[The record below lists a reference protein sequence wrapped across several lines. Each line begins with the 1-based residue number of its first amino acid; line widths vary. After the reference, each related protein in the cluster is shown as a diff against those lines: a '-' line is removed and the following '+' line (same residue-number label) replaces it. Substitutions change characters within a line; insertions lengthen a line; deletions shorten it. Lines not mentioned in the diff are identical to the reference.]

1 MAFRKTLAQR
11 LFNISKVSSQTVA
24 NCRVSSSSI
33 RTRVPPDPDK
43 SAIVS
48 EPGDKGIF
56 RRFLHKGAAFRPD
69 RRSLPIGENL
79 VEKLKSMGIARDRIR
94 LDGLTPPP
102 ENIPAERP
110 ELTVVDARKL
120 LRVTQLEAVKARL
133 REIQQSWIPYS
144 DFVRVCGEGC
154 SDPNQGLGFANML
167 DESGTVIVLGNVVLL
182 RPEQVAKVI
191 QSLIPLPGINQND
204 PRQKE
209 LEEME
214 KQKVVIDRKADVLVR
229 RELWCGLGFLVVQTA
244 GFMRLTFWELSWD
257 VMEPICFYLTS
268 IYCMAGYTFFLRTS
282 REPSFEGFY
291 QSRFNTKQKRLMKIH
306 NFDTGKYNELRRAC
320 YPNSLS
326 SDQAAFSTTPTEK
339 FQFGALNH

>member
-182 RPEQVAKVI
+182 RPEQVNI
-191 QSLIPLPGINQND
+191 IY
-204 PRQKE
+204 
-209 LEEME
+209 
-214 KQKVVIDRKADVLVR
+214 
-229 RELWCGLGFLVVQTA
+229 FL
-244 GFMRLTFWELSWD
+244 
-257 VMEPICFYLTS
+257 FY
-268 IYCMAGYTFFLRTS
+268 
-282 REPSFEGFY
+282 
-291 QSRFNTKQKRLMKIH
+291 
-306 NFDTGKYNELRRAC
+306 
-320 YPNSLS
+320 
-326 SDQAAFSTTPTEK
+326 
-339 FQFGALNH
+339 